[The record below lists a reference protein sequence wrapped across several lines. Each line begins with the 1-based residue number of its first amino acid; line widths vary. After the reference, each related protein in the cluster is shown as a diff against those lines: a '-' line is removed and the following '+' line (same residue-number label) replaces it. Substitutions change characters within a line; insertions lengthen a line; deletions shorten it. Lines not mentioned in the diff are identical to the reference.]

1 MAFNATF
8 NNIINKNILST
19 VIVIDKNWLSVIFIL
34 IMIDY
39 DAVFVLNKNWS
50 WLNVVITFNEN

>member
-1 MAFNATF
+1 MAFNTTF
-8 NNIINKNILST
+8 NNIINKNRLSA

-39 DAVFVLNKNWS
+39 GAVFVLNKNWS

>member
-1 MAFNATF
+1 
-8 NNIINKNILST
+8 
-19 VIVIDKNWLSVIFIL
+19 
-34 IMIDY
+34 MIDY